1 MAVDTRIQPTFVN
14 GKTTPLPIEGL
25 ISTGPRN
32 YDIMPDGKF
41 IVVVA
46 ASSTGLKAPTAQFSV
61 TLNWFEELKR
71 KVPLKRVCTHCAGSL
86 ARSVMGFDNFRSSA
100 VRQF

>member
-1 MAVDTRIQPTFVN
+1 MAVDIQTQPAFVI
-14 GKTTPLPIEGL
+14 GQTTPLPIEGL
-25 ISTGPRN
+25 ISTGHRN

-46 ASSTGLKAPTAQFSV
+46 ASSNGLKAPTAQFSV

-71 KVPLKRVCTHCAGSL
+71 RVT
-86 ARSVMGFDNFRSSA
+86 VK
-100 VRQF
+100 